1 VDAYEY
7 VKLLATDSLDG
18 ILFGGAQQST
28 NGNAITFGNAE
39 IS

>member
-7 VKLLATDSLDG
+7 VRLLAADSIDG
-18 ILFGGAQQST
+18 ILFGGAQQTT
-28 NGNAITFGNAE
+28 NGNAITLGNAE